1 MEELA
6 RQLEAAMPM
15 LNAENE
21 KDLQI
26 RKNLAT
32 AYIAKQKYAKAFEL
46 FQSLLQPKIER
57 QGHES
62 FDVWKLKLL
71 MANTFSVVDIEMTQK
86 SMPGIY
92 ANIDG
97 ASPLKLY
104 DECLP
109 GLIEA
114 LGSDQPDVQEGRV
127 KRKLLINLRA
137 MVKLENEFL
146 AAVAKGNFEKSADLL
161 AKGVDVNAVTSD
173 GRTALHMAVHLNRKD
188 LFDLLISNGVDVPRT
203 SKRGN
208 TVLHIAVAKG
218 HFDLVSVIMDHLMG
232 TTIMQRRSDMI
243 DGKTTD
249 EGTTALH
256 VAARTGSLALVKIL
270 LENGA
275 TYNPSN
281 AKGQTPLDLSRNEEV
296 IELLKNIQTVFT
308 VGKNNI
314 MDVPSTLKKLAQ
326 TYEQWITFQFARDN
340 NDGGGTSRDIMAVMM
355 ASKHR
360 ELLSNKI
367 SEIEQKLVEDFRK
380 RQRK

>member
-6 RQLEAAMPM
+6 RLLEASIPM
-15 LNAENE
+15 LVAEE
-21 KDLQI
+21 KKDLQI
-26 RKNLAT
+26 QKNLAT

-62 FDVWKLKLL
+62 ADVWKLKLL
-71 MANTFSVVDIEMTQK
+71 MANIFSVVDIEMTQR

-97 ASPLKLY
+97 ANPLTLY

-109 GLIEA
+109 DLIEG
-114 LGSDQPDVQEGRV
+114 LGSDHPDVQEGVV
-127 KRKLLINLRA
+127 KRKMLIILKA

-146 AAVAKGNFEKSADLL
+146 TAVAKGNFEKSADLL

-188 LFDLLISNGVDVPRT
+188 LFDLLIKNRIDVPRT
-203 SKRGN
+203 SKKGN
-208 TVLHIAVAKG
+208 TALHIAVAKG
-218 HFDLVSVIMDHLMG
+218 HFDLVSGIMDHLMG
-232 TTIMQRRSDMI
+232 LTIFQRRSDMI

-296 IELLKNIQTVFT
+296 VELLKNIQTVFT
-308 VGKNNI
+308 VAKNNI

-326 TYEQWITFQFARDN
+326 TYEQWIIFKFARDN

-360 ELLSNKI
+360 KLLSNKI
-367 SEIEQKLVEDFRK
+367 SEIEQKLVEDLKK